1 MTDLW
6 TALPP
11 SVQDSL
17 WALLLLLPAL
27 IVGAVTLRGY
37 APWPLT
43 RAIIWGFRWSAAM
56 FVMLIGISV
65 GMGIG
70 LLAQERGLRRGTAQ
84 AADKFDL
91 IVAAPGS
98 ELTVM
103 LAAVFLQ
110 PSDMPL
116 LSGAVYDE
124 IATHENV
131 AIAAPL
137 AFGDSFGVAPVIGT
151 TVEFVRYL
159 ADDRIEGRLWQTSGE
174 AVAGVFVPLALGES
188 FTPAHGAGDAADHEA
203 HTGANLTVVGRMAPT
218 GTPWDRAILIP
229 VETVWE
235 VHGLANGHAPERG
248 NLIGS
253 PFDPDYFPGT
263 PAIVVH
269 TEELWANYALR
280 SEFTRDNETMAFF
293 PGTVLASLYQ
303 VMGDIRQAMSVMALV
318 TQILVATSVLLGLF
332 ILSRLFRRQI
342 ALLRALPLRLR
353 RGLVVRSCAF
363 TNGHSTRLADGAG
376 CCCGAVACRDC
387 PCRYSRQRATWL
399 ERDPFRRSLHQ
410 HHTSSF
416 APARGPGLASAGG
429 RGASCLRKDSSMR
442 HLFFATA
449 LLAPD
454 LRLGPGRPRSQASLG

>member
-342 ALLRALPLRLR
+342 ALLRALGAPSRFVFA
-353 RGLVVRSCAF
+353 VVWSF
-363 TNGHSTRLADGAG
+363 
-376 CCCGAVACRDC
+376 GAVLLL
-387 PCRYSRQRATWL
+387 T
-399 ERDPFRRSLHQ
+399 
-410 HHTSSF
+410 
-416 APARGPGLASAGG
+416 G
-429 RGASCLRKDSSMR
+429 
-442 HLFFATA
+442 TA
-449 LLAPD
+449 LGLLTGLGAAAVLSHVVTARADILVSAPLGWSEIHFVAAFISITLLLSLLPAALV
-454 LRLGPGRPRSQASLG
+454 LRQPVVEGLRA